1 MKNSIKNIA
10 VAFALVTSFAFTA
23 HAENKET
30 KKASR
35 FGTGVFISKS
45 GKINVLVD
53 KADNHAATTILVKNS
68 QGEIVYREVVEKGNQ
83 KFGRLLNVTELEAG
97 QYEID
102 VISKNE
108 IQTSSFQLSEQK
120 TERVLTIQ

>member
-1 MKNSIKNIA
+1 MKNSIKNIV

-23 HAENKET
+23 QAENKET
-30 KKASR
+30 KKASG
-35 FGTGVFISKS
+35 FGTGVFVSKS
-45 GKINVLVD
+45 GKVNVLVD
-53 KADNHAATTILVKNS
+53 KADNNAATTILVKNGR
-68 QGEIVYREVVEKGNQ
+68 GEIVYREVVEKGNQ

-97 QYEID
+97 KYEID

-108 IQTSSFQLSEQK
+108 IKTSSFQLSEQK